1 MILLV
6 FCFIVNLD
14 WTCIDVLPRDET
26 HRVVFD
32 ELHFS
37 KFCDRLLTGTWFFD
51 IHPPLGKLI
60 LAYGSYIMGYRPDPT
75 FVIDK
80 VGKPY
85 PPHVKY
91 YLMRYISAF
100 FSVLTVPL
108 TYVIARLLRLSVT
121 GSVLS
126 TASVLLDF
134 MGLIEGRLILMDSQ
148 LLFFCQLSLAL
159 ALLLW
164 RTVPGSQARVVLLI
178 ATGVAC
184 GLALSIKH
192 TALATPAL
200 IALVSFLDIHFTNM
214 PLSLMECAAAV
225 ICGMGV
231 YAGCFY
237 VLFQAVHHTG
247 DRYDGF
253 MPLHFRRTL
262 IGSNE
267 YDPGAVRAPFHQLLM
282 YLNQRMIASNANVKR
297 RHNWE
302 SKWYDWIMN
311 RRGILFHSL
320 REPRSGD
327 GSTVDRL
334 KTQIYL
340 IGNPFVVWLVLVVV
354 IALMVSL
361 CFAIRYRRSVDRL
374 LKPSGRTRLH
384 VGTAVFLLCG
394 WVCNLVPYMLVDRAA
409 FMYHYLPG
417 MFYGQL
423 LCGLAVDGLPRRGRE
438 IAVGMSV
445 TLMAAALLY
454 WAPWVYG
461 LPLTDAQ
468 HARRRWLS
476 RWN

>member
-1 MILLV
+1 MYRCDDKNIH
-6 FCFIVNLD
+6 N
-14 WTCIDVLPRDET
+14 
-26 HRVVFD
+26 RVVFD

-60 LAYGSYIMGYRPDPT
+60 LAYGSYIMGYRADPT
-75 FVIDK
+75 FVIDR

-85 PPHVKY
+85 PTHVKY

-100 FSVLTVPL
+100 FSVLTVPI
-108 TYVIARLLRLSVT
+108 TYIIARLLNLSI
-121 GSVLS
+121 SASILS
-126 TASVLLDF
+126 TSTVLLDF
-134 MGLIEGRLILMDSQ
+134 IGLIEGRLILMDSQ

-164 RTVPGSQARVVLLI
+164 RTVPGSQARVILLI

-200 IALVSFLDIHFTNM
+200 IVLVSFLDIHFTNM
-214 PLSLMECAAAV
+214 PLSLMECGAAIV
-225 ICGMGV
+225 CGLGV

-247 DRYDGF
+247 ERYDGF

-267 YDPGAVRAPFHQLLM
+267 YDPSAVRAPFHQLFM
-282 YLNQRMIASNANVKR
+282 YLNRRMITSNASVKR

-302 SKWYDWIMN
+302 SKWYDWIIN
-311 RRGILFHSL
+311 RRGILFYSF
-320 REPRSGD
+320 RQPRSPD
-327 GSTVDRL
+327 SDSAERL

-340 IGNPFVVWLVLVVV
+340 IGNPVVVWLVLGVVV
-354 IALMVSL
+354 TLMVSL
-361 CFAIRYRRSVDRL
+361 AIGVRYRRSLDRL
-374 LKPSGRTRLH
+374 LLKSSGRATATAARFHL
-384 VGTAVFLLCG
+384 GTAVFLICG
-394 WVCNLVPYMLVDRAA
+394 WICNLVPYILVDRAA
-409 FMYHYLPG
+409 FLYHYLPG

-423 LCGLAVDGLPRRGRE
+423 LCGLAVDGLPRRGRKTVVS
-438 IAVGMSV
+438 IAV
-445 TLMAAALLY
+445 TLMAAAVVY
-454 WAPWVYG
+454 WGPWIYG

-468 HARRRWLS
+468 HARRRWVS
-476 RWN
+476 KWN